1 MTDYAEKWTRYR
13 RVLRLTILSF
23 IGCFAFGVL
32 IGLGLNEK
40 RQPVVFATAGSVDA
54 LCFLSLCYNGLR
66 LSWFRCPRCG
76 KYFFRG
82 KKSHCK
88 RDGVARCRHCGLAL
102 FETVTDRS

>member
-1 MTDYAEKWTRYR
+1 MTDYAEKWTGYR

-40 RQPVVFATAGSVDA
+40 RQPVVFAAAGSVDA

-66 LSWFRCPRCG
+66 LSWFRA
-76 KYFFRG
+76 RG
-82 KKSHCK
+82 AASISFVV
-88 RDGVARCRHCGLAL
+88 RSRIASAMELRVAV
-102 FETVTDRS
+102 TVGWRYSKP